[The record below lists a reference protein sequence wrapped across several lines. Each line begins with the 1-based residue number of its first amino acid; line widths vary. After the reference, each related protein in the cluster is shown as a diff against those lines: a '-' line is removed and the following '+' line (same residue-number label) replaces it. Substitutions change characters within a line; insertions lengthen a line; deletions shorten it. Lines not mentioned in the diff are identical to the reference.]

1 MTTPPEVAAADPTAT
16 PPTPRTPRTD
26 LAAPDPMRSMRS
38 LALREIRRV
47 NRLWTQTILAPVV
60 SSALFI
66 LVFGLS
72 LGSRIKSIEGFEYD
86 VFIVPGLIAMAMAQA
101 AFSNNSSTLLQ
112 ARNDRYIND
121 VLASPMH
128 PWQMNLGYAV
138 GGFFRSLAIGLALIV
153 IALPLTGVPIHNPVA
168 LVAAVVLLVG
178 LFSALGTV
186 VGIYAQTFDHHSF
199 INNILILPLTFL
211 GGVFYSIDILPSPWQ
226 EISHLNP
233 IFYMVN
239 AVRYGFLGTSDVN
252 IWLSF
257 GVTAVIAAGM
267 VVWSQRLF
275 STGHKLKP

>member
-1 MTTPPEVAAADPTAT
+1 MSAPVAARPAAARLS
-16 PPTPRTPRTD
+16 PPNPG
-26 LAAPDPMRSMRS
+26 RSLRS
-38 LALREIRRV
+38 LALRECRRV
-47 NRLWTQTILAPVV
+47 TRLWTQTILAPVV

-72 LGSRIKSIEGFEYD
+72 LGSRIRAIEGFEYD

-138 GGFFRSLAIGLALIV
+138 GGLFRALAIGVALV
-153 IALPLTGVPIHNPVA
+153 AIALPLTGVPIEHPLA
-168 LVAAVVLLVG
+168 LIGAVLLLVT
-178 LFSALGTV
+178 LFGALGVV

-226 EISHLNP
+226 EVSHANP
-233 IFYMVN
+233 LFYMVN
-239 AVRYGFLGTSDVN
+239 SIRYGFLGSSDVSVG
-252 IWLSF
+252 LSF
-257 GVTAVIAAGM
+257 GITAVITIGFVAWAQ
-267 VVWSQRLF
+267 WLF
-275 STGHKLKP
+275 SSGHKLKP

>member
-1 MTTPPEVAAADPTAT
+1 MSAPTKVPAAATAAVAGLSK
-16 PPTPRTPRTD
+16 PNPG
-26 LAAPDPMRSMRS
+26 RSLRA
-38 LALREIRRV
+38 LALRECRRV
-47 NRLWTQTILAPVV
+47 TRLWTQTILAPVV

-138 GGFFRSLAIGLALIV
+138 GGFFRAIAIGAALV
-153 IALPLTGVPIHNPVA
+153 AVALPLTGVPVHHPLHL
-168 LVAAVVLLVG
+168 LVAILLLVT
-178 LFSALGTV
+178 LFGALGTV

-211 GGVFYSIDILPSPWQ
+211 GGVFYSISILPSPWQ
-226 EISHLNP
+226 EISHANP
-233 IFYMVN
+233 LFYMVN
-239 AVRYGFLGTSDVN
+239 AIRYGFLGTSDVSVA
-252 IWLSF
+252 LSF
-257 GVTAVIAAGM
+257 GVTAVIAAAM
-267 VVWSQRLF
+267 LAWSQWLF
-275 STGHKLKP
+275 SSGHKLKP

>member
-1 MTTPPEVAAADPTAT
+1 MSTSVAPTEATPSAPPE
-16 PPTPRTPRTD
+16 
-26 LAAPDPMRSMRS
+26 LARPNPGRSLRS
-38 LALREIRRV
+38 LALRECRRV
-47 NRLWTQTILAPVV
+47 TRLWTQTILAPVV

-138 GGFFRSLAIGLALIV
+138 GGIFRALAIGAALV
-153 IALPLTGVPIHNPVA
+153 AVALPLTGVPIHHPVH
-168 LVAAVVLLVG
+168 LVAGILLLIT
-178 LFSALGTV
+178 LFGALGTV

-211 GGVFYSIDILPSPWQ
+211 GGVFYSIAILPSPW
-226 EISHLNP
+226 EEVSHANP
-233 IFYMVN
+233 LFYMVTTI
-239 AVRYGFLGTSDVN
+239 RYGFLGTSDVSVA
-252 IWLSF
+252 LSF
-257 GVTAVIAAGM
+257 GVTGLIAAGM
-267 VVWSQRLF
+267 LAWSQWLF

>member
-1 MTTPPEVAAADPTAT
+1 MSTADRTAAPPRSPAPVY
-16 PPTPRTPRTD
+16 
-26 LAAPDPMRSMRS
+26 AAPDPARSMRA
-38 LALREIRRV
+38 LVLRECRRV
-47 NRLWTQTILAPVV
+47 TRLWMQTILAPVV

-72 LGSRIKSIEGFEYD
+72 LGSRISDINGFPYD

-101 AFSNNSSTLLQ
+101 AFSNNSSSLLQ

-121 VLASPMH
+121 VLASPMQ
-128 PWQMNLGYAV
+128 PWRMNFGYMLGGV
-138 GGFFRSLAIGLALIV
+138 FRSFAIGLSLVV
-153 IALPLTGVPIHNPVA
+153 IALPLTGVPIERPAH
-168 LVAAVVLLVG
+168 LIVAALLLVVL
-178 LFSALGTV
+178 FAALGVV
-186 VGIYAQTFDHHSF
+186 VGIYAQSFDHHSF

-239 AVRYGFLGTSDVN
+239 AVRYGFLGSSDVS

-257 GVTAVIAAGM
+257 GVTALIAAAM
-267 VVWSQRLF
+267 VIWSQRLF

>member
-1 MTTPPEVAAADPTAT
+1 MSATAAGTPPAQSSPVE
-16 PPTPRTPRTD
+16 
-26 LAAPDPMRSMRS
+26 LAAPNPGRSMRS
-38 LALREIRRV
+38 LALRECRRV
-47 NRLWTQTILAPVV
+47 TRLWTQTILAPVV

-72 LGSRIKSIEGFEYD
+72 LGSRIESIEGFDYD

-138 GGFFRSLAIGLALIV
+138 GGLFRALAIGIALV
-153 IALPLTGVPIHNPVA
+153 ALALPLTGVPVHHPLHLIA
-168 LVAAVVLLVG
+168 GVVLLVT
-178 LFSALGTV
+178 LFGALGTV

-211 GGVFYSIDILPSPWQ
+211 GGVFYSISILPSPWQ
-226 EISHLNP
+226 EVSHANP
-233 IFYMVN
+233 LFYMVN
-239 AVRYGFLGTSDVN
+239 AIRYGFLGTSDVSVA
-252 IWLSF
+252 LSF
-257 GVTAVIAAGM
+257 GVTAAIAVGVLA
-267 VVWSQRLF
+267 WSQWLF

>member
-1 MTTPPEVAAADPTAT
+1 VSSEAVTTGAAVPA
-16 PPTPRTPRTD
+16 RSD
-26 LAAPDPMRSMRS
+26 LAPPDPGRSMRS
-38 LALREIRRV
+38 LALRECRRV
-47 NRLWTQTILAPVV
+47 TRLWTQTILAPVV

-138 GGFFRSLAIGLALIV
+138 GGFFRSLSIG
-153 IALPLTGVPIHNPVA
+153 IALVAIAIPLTGVPIEHPVHMV
-168 LVAAVVLLVG
+168 VAIFLLVT

-226 EISHLNP
+226 ELSHANP
-233 IFYMVN
+233 LFYMVN
-239 AVRYGFLGTSDVN
+239 AVRYGFLGHSDVSVA
-252 IWLSF
+252 LSF
-257 GVTAVIAAGM
+257 GVTAVIAVALLA
-267 VVWSQRLF
+267 WAQWLF
-275 STGHKLKP
+275 SSGHKLKP

>member
-1 MTTPPEVAAADPTAT
+1 MTPTSPEPATVASAAAS
-16 PPTPRTPRTD
+16 RVPRTD
-26 LAAPDPMRSMRS
+26 LAAPDPGRSMRS
-38 LALREIRRV
+38 LGLREIRRV

-72 LGSRIKSIEGFEYD
+72 LGSRIKSIEGWEYD

>member
-1 MTTPPEVAAADPTAT
+1 MSAPADATAAVAAATDRA
-16 PPTPRTPRTD
+16 PRTD
-26 LAAPDPMRSMRS
+26 LAPPDPGRSMRS

-138 GGFFRSLAIGLALIV
+138 GGFFRSLSIGLALIA

-168 LVAAVVLLVG
+168 LVVAVMLLVG

>member
-1 MTTPPEVAAADPTAT
+1 MSAPTQVPAAATAAVAGLSR
-16 PPTPRTPRTD
+16 PNPG
-26 LAAPDPMRSMRS
+26 RSLRS
-38 LALREIRRV
+38 LALRECRRV
-47 NRLWTQTILAPVV
+47 TRLWTQTILAPVV

-138 GGFFRSLAIGLALIV
+138 GGFFRAIAIGGLLVAV
-153 IALPLTGVPIHNPVA
+153 ALPLTGVPVNHPLHLIVGI
-168 LVAAVVLLVG
+168 VLLVA
-178 LFSALGTV
+178 LFGALGTV

-211 GGVFYSIDILPSPWQ
+211 GGVFYSISILPSPWQ
-226 EISHLNP
+226 EISHANP
-233 IFYMVN
+233 LFYMVN
-239 AVRYGFLGTSDVN
+239 AIRYGFLGTSDVSVA
-252 IWLSF
+252 LSF

-267 VVWSQRLF
+267 LGWSQWLF
-275 STGHKLKP
+275 SSGHKLKP